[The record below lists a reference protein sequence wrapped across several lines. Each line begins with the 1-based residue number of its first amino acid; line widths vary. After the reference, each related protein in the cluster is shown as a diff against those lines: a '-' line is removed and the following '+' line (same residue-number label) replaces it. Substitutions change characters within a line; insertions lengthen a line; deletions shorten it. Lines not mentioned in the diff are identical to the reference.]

1 MASNEPES
9 YKPDPEIKHLV
20 ISGGGPAG
28 LLTYGAIQHLA
39 KQDVWHLKNIKSIY
53 GCSVGAYLAVVV
65 SLGYDW
71 DSLDDYFI
79 KRPWN
84 KMVNVSSILFFE
96 AFTEKGLL
104 GEKLISN
111 AILPLLSA
119 KELSESITL
128 SELYAYNHI
137 DIHLFATN
145 LNTREI
151 SKVDISH
158 TTHPT
163 LSVIKAIMMSMAYP
177 FAIKPV
183 FIGEDCFID
192 GGLLNNYPLNDCLA
206 SNKCEKDEILAFKNN
221 WVIKDLKITQESSII
236 DMLLLLMLKMQ
247 QAIDTGP
254 LQCDVKNTVC
264 CLIENLDGFP
274 EWLSAMATEDM
285 RLKLIEKGIE
295 QAKLFLQN
303 IMQK

>member
-1 MASNEPES
+1 MSKI
-9 YKPDPEIKHLV
+9 YKPNPVIKHLV

-39 KQDVWHLKNIKSIY
+39 KQDVWNLKNIKSIY
-53 GCSVGAYLAVVV
+53 GCSVGAYLAVVI

-84 KMVNVSSILFFE
+84 KMVNLSSISLFS
-96 AFTEKGLL
+96 AFNEKGLL

-119 KELSESITL
+119 KELSETITL
-128 SELYAYNHI
+128 AELYAYNQI
-137 DIHLFATN
+137 DIHLFASN
-145 LNTREI
+145 LNTRTI

-163 LSVIKAIMMSMAYP
+163 LSVIKAVMMSMAYP

-183 FIGEDCFID
+183 FIDDDCFID

-206 SNKCEKDEILAFKNN
+206 GNQCEKDEILAFKNN
-221 WVIKDLKITQESSII
+221 WVIKDLKITQDSSII
-236 DMLLLLMLKMQ
+236 ELLLLLMLKMQ
-247 QAIDTGP
+247 LAINTEP
-254 LQCDVKNTVC
+254 LQCEVKNTVS
-264 CLIENLDGFP
+264 CLIEDLDGFP
-274 EWLSAMATEDM
+274 EWLAAMATEEM
-285 RLKLIEKGIE
+285 RLKLIVKGIE
-295 QAKLFLQN
+295 QAKLFLD
-303 IMQK
+303 MQK